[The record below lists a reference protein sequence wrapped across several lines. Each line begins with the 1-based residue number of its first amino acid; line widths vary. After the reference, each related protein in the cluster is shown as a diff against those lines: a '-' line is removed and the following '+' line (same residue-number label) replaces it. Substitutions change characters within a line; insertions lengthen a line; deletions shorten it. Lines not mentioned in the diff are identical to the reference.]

1 MAKLRPNR
9 DDTMQFRLSAPE
21 RMFIEMAAAGKNLQP
36 SVYLRRSAIKQ
47 AEMDLA
53 DSVDYGV
60 SEEEMAAFL
69 SALDE
74 PAVSKPKLKELLNE
88 KTILE

>member
-1 MAKLRPNR
+1 MASLGKNR
-9 DDTMQFRLSAPE
+9 EDIMQFRLSAPE
-21 RMFIEMAAAGKNLQP
+21 KMLIEMAAAHKKLQH
-36 SVYLRRSAIKQ
+36 SVYVRRSAIKQ

-53 DSVDYGV
+53 DSVHYGI
-60 SEEEMAAFL
+60 SEKEMSAFL

-74 PAVSKPKLKELLNE
+74 PAASNPKLKKLLSE